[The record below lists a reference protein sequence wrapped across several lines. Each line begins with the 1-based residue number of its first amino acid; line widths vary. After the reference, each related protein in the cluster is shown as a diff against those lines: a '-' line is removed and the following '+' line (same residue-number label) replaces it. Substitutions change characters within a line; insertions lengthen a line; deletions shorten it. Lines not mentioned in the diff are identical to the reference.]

1 MVAPSLCM
9 AFKGTLPSELW
20 LNYSVEGGRH
30 LMELDLLVAADIND
44 KIADATSQATKRD
57 AKGAVARRNQRRE
70 QRKLLS
76 NNNELLESLR
86 ESGVPIEE
94 RKSGDSLDDRD

>member
-1 MVAPSLCM
+1 M

-20 LNYSVEGGRH
+20 LKYSVEGGKH
-30 LMELDLLVAADIND
+30 LMELDLLVAADMNE
-44 KIADATSQATKRD
+44 KIIEATSQASKKD

-76 NNNELLESLR
+76 NNNELLDSLR
-86 ESGVPIEE
+86 ESGVPIVEY
-94 RKSGDSLDDRD
+94 KSGESLNDSD

>member
-20 LNYSVEGGRH
+20 LKYSVQGGRH
-30 LMELDLLVAADIND
+30 LMDMDLIVAAEIND
-44 KIADATSQATKRD
+44 RITDATSEASKKD
-57 AKGAVARRNQRRE
+57 AKGMVARRDQRRE

-76 NNNELLESLR
+76 NNNDLLDILS
-86 ESGVPIEE
+86 ESGVPVEGKRSE
-94 RKSGDSLDDRD
+94 GSE